1 MSGAEPSGV
10 VRSPESPADTPRS
23 AAPTAG
29 ADHGN
34 DEAEIGW
41 VRAIASGLAI
51 LVVGFG
57 GAVFGANR
65 ILTKALALRRTP
77 REWLA
82 TGLFFL
88 VVLVLAWV
96 LRRLQD
102 RKLI

>member
-1 MSGAEPSGV
+1 MSGTESAGDVPA
-10 VRSPESPADTPRS
+10 PESGDDIPGPAV
-23 AAPTAG
+23 AQAG
-29 ADHGN
+29 ADARTA
-34 DEAEIGW
+34 DAEIGW
-41 VRAIASGLAI
+41 ARAIASGLAI
-51 LVVGFG
+51 LLVGFG
-57 GAVFGANR
+57 GAVVGADR